1 MSTERLFIVT
11 YDIRCP
17 KRWRKVFKLMNGYG
31 EWLQLSVFQCRLG
44 PRRRVELQFGLEA
57 LIRRSED
64 HVVIMDLGDAD
75 KVTPKVTSL
84 GLGFA
89 PIVREAIIV

>member
-31 EWLQLSVFQCRLG
+31 EWLQLSVFQCRLSA
-44 PRRRVELQFGLEA
+44 RRRAELQFALEG

-64 HVVIMDLGDAD
+64 HVVMMDLGDAD
-75 KVTPKVTSL
+75 KVSPKVTSL